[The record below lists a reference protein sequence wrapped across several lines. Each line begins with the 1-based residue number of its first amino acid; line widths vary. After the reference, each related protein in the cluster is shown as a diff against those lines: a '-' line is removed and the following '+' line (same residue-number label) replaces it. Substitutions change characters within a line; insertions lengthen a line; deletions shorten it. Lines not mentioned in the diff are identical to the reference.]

1 MLKSLASHFRTAR
14 QRRGTA
20 TDCLGAL
27 GLPRASLPATPRSK
41 VSPGTGVDLGA
52 AGVHLGHDLLVEGRP
67 LPAGRVDV
75 ERHGA
80 ATAGVGH
87 LVQPD
92 AVVDVRERARAV
104 QPSLAQPRLYA
115 LAVCRDRLVRARARL
130 RLRLRLRLRVRL
142 RDPNPKPIPKPNR
155 PPRRRPS
162 PPAGPRGRA

>member
-1 MLKSLASHFRTAR
+1 MLKSLASHKFRTAR
-14 QRRGTA
+14 DQRRGTA

-27 GLPRASLPATPRSK
+27 GLPRASLHATPRSK

-75 ERHGA
+75 QRHGA

-104 QPSLAQPRLYA
+104 QPSLAQTR
-115 LAVCRDRLVRARARL
+115 
-130 RLRLRLRLRVRL
+130 
-142 RDPNPKPIPKPNR
+142 
-155 PPRRRPS
+155 
-162 PPAGPRGRA
+162 